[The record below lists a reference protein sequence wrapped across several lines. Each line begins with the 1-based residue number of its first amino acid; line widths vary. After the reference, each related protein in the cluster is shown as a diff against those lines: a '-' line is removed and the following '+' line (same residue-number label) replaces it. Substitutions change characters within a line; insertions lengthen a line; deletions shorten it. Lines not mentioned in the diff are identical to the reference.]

1 MSLSAGTRLGP
12 YEILAPIGKG
22 GMGEVY
28 RAHDTRLRRDVAIKV
43 SAERFSERF
52 EKEARAIASLNHP
65 NVCTLHDVGP
75 NYLVMELVEGQTL
88 AERIKQGAIALD
100 EALVLAKQ
108 ITDALEAAHEKG
120 VTHRDLKPGNIKIKT
135 DGTVKVLD
143 FGLAKMGG
151 TPAAPSENSPT
162 LTMGMTEAG
171 VIVGTAAYMAP
182 EQARGKQVDKR
193 ADIWAFGVVLY
204 EMLTGQKL
212 FKGQDL
218 SETLAAVIKE
228 EPKLDRVPVKVRHL
242 LRSCLEKDP
251 KQRLQAIG
259 DWRLLLDEHQPQPD
273 VRATQKLRLW
283 QGVALLALISLGVAG
298 WMLWLKTQPS
308 TQISR
313 LQVALPEKVTFQN
326 YMSLS
331 PDGRKLVF
339 AATGQDGL
347 WMRDFNSLDWRRLP
361 GTEGAVSP
369 FWSPDSRYLAFS
381 VGNQLKKIEVAGG
394 PPQTL
399 CTVPTAFAGS
409 GDWNREGVIVF
420 GSSGVGLGGP
430 LWKVSQAG
438 GAATAI
444 TLVDASKGE
453 LYHWMP
459 AFLPDGNHFIYVRS
473 EAPEVEGIYA
483 GSLDAKPEDQSRE
496 RILATPSPASYANGY
511 LFFMRQGTLMSQP
524 FDLGRL
530 RLEGEPVPVAGGVD
544 TTWFNLGVFSVS
556 PSGALAYRESTFG
569 GSRQLTWFDRQ
580 GKILSTFGQPGTDQE
595 VRLSPDGTRAAVR
608 DAPSNEPG
616 DLWTLDFLS
625 GRRTRFTFRQ
635 SVGADFV
642 LRQSVGASFVWSPDG
657 SRIAFAAGNNMDTIY
672 EKASSGAGDEKELLK
687 EPGTIHSPTSWSSD
701 GRFLLYHTT
710 NTPKTGWDVWVL
722 PLQGDRK
729 PVLLLGT
736 TFNEWAARFSPD
748 MRWIAY
754 VSNETGR
761 REIYVRPFVASGPSG
776 VPALGEGK
784 WLVSKDGGNYPKWR
798 ADGKEIVYDDFP
810 SSSVKTVVEVKARGA
825 VFEYGVPQQLFPG
838 PIDFG
843 AWDVTPD
850 GQRFLSSAPQ
860 VQQSA
865 VPINVVLNWPAQ
877 LKK

>member
-1 MSLSAGTRLGP
+1 MTLSTGTRLGP
-12 YEILAPIGKG
+12 YEILAPIGAG

-28 RAHDTRLRRDVAIKV
+28 RARDTKLKREVALKV
-43 SAERFSERF
+43 LPDSFAADPDRMARFQREAEVL
-52 EKEARAIASLNHP
+52 ASLNHP
-65 NVCTLHDVGP
+65 HIAQIYGVEERA
-75 NYLVMELVEGQTL
+75 LVMELVEGETL
-88 AERIKQGAIALD
+88 KGPLPLETALNYASQIAE
-100 EALVLAKQ
+100 
-108 ITDALEAAHEKG
+108 ALEAAHEKG
-120 VTHRDLKPGNIKIKT
+120 IIHRDLKPANIKVT
-135 DGTVKVLD
+135 PQGVVKVLD
-143 FGLAKMGG
+143 FGLATIAQGSAG
-151 TPAAPSENSPT
+151 DASNRTNSPT
-162 LTMGMTEAG
+162 LTSPTRAGM
-171 VIVGTAAYMAP
+171 ILGTAAYMSP
-182 EQARGKQVDKR
+182 EQARGKVVDKR

-218 SETLAAVIKE
+218 SETLASVIKE
-228 EPKLDRVPVKVRHL
+228 EPKLERVPAKVQRL

-259 DWRLLLDEHQPQPD
+259 DWRFLLDEHQPQPD
-273 VRATQKLRLW
+273 VRATKKLRLW
-283 QGVALLALISLGVAG
+283 QSVALLALISVGVAG
-298 WMLWLKTQPS
+298 WMVWLKTQPP
-308 TQISR
+308 TQITR
-313 LQVALPEKVTFQN
+313 FQVALPEKVTFD
-326 YMSLS
+326 YYVSLS

-339 AATGQDGL
+339 AAAGQDGL
-347 WMRDFNSLDWRRLP
+347 WMRDLNSLDWRRLP
-361 GTEGAVSP
+361 GTGGAASP

-420 GSSGVGLGGP
+420 GSAGVGLGGP

-438 GAATAI
+438 GAATVI
-444 TLVDASKGE
+444 TRVDASRGE
-453 LYHWMP
+453 LYHWTP
-459 AFLPDGNHFIYVRS
+459 AFLPDGKHYIYVRS
-473 EAPEVEGIYA
+473 GAPAVEGIYA

-496 RILATPSPASYANGY
+496 RILATPSPASYVNGY
-511 LFFMRQGTLMSQP
+511 LFFMRQSTLMGQP
-524 FDLGRL
+524 FDAGRL
-530 RLEGEPVPVAGGVD
+530 QLKGEPVPVVEGVD

-556 PSGALAYRESTFG
+556 PSGALAYRNSTFS

-580 GKILSTFGQPGTDQE
+580 GMILSTFGQPGTDQAIA
-595 VRLSPDGTRAAVR
+595 LSSDGTHGAVR
-608 DAPSNEPG
+608 DAPSNAPG
-616 DLWTLDFLS
+616 DLWTLDFSS
-625 GRRTRFTFRQ
+625 GRRTRLTFRQ
-635 SVGADFV
+635 SAGSNAI
-642 LRQSVGASFVWSPDG
+642 WSPDG
-657 SRIAFAAGNNMDTIY
+657 SRIAFAAGNKMDSIY
-672 EKASSGAGDEKELLK
+672 EKPSSGAGEERELFK

-736 TFNEWAARFSPD
+736 IFNEWGARFSPD
-748 MRWIAY
+748 LHWVAY
-754 VSNETGR
+754 ASNETGR
-761 REIYVRPFVASGPSG
+761 REIYVRPFMASGPSG

-784 WLVSKDGGNYPKWR
+784 WQVSKDGGNFPKWR
-798 ADGKEIVYDDFP
+798 ADGKEIIYDDFP
-810 SSSVKTVVEVKARGA
+810 LSSIKKVVEVKASGA
-825 VFEYGVPQQLFPG
+825 VFETGIPQPLFPG

-850 GQRFLSSAPQ
+850 GQRFLSSVPQ

-865 VPINVVLNWPAQ
+865 LPITVVLNWPAQ